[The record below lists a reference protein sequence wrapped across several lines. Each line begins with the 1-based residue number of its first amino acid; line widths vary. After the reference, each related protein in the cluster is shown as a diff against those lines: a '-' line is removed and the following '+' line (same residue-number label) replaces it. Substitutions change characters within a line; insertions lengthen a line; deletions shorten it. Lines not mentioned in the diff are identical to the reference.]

1 MNCQDE
7 HTVLR
12 VLDKYIA
19 RDNLALKQYRL
30 NKLQQ
35 RNVVFYQRQSDYLN
49 NLKISI
55 MANTIKMFEAQVIE
69 LKEQVNGRYLH
80 FLNMDNGVEGFVPEW
95 CIINHV
101 ILPDELLDSEGHVK
115 KGAVLQLR
123 EVEGGKIDRKSVV

>member
-1 MNCQDE
+1 MSNMNCQDE

-49 NLKISI
+49 N
-55 MANTIKMFEAQVIE
+55 
-69 LKEQVNGRYLH
+69 
-80 FLNMDNGVEGFVPEW
+80 
-95 CIINHV
+95 
-101 ILPDELLDSEGHVK
+101 
-115 KGAVLQLR
+115 
-123 EVEGGKIDRKSVV
+123 

>member
-7 HTVLR
+7 HIVLR

-19 RDNLALKQYRL
+19 RDNLALNQYRL
-30 NKLQQ
+30 NKFQQ

-69 LKEQVNGRYLH
+69 LKEQV
-80 FLNMDNGVEGFVPEW
+80 
-95 CIINHV
+95 
-101 ILPDELLDSEGHVK
+101 
-115 KGAVLQLR
+115 
-123 EVEGGKIDRKSVV
+123 

>member
-1 MNCQDE
+1 MNNMNCQDE
-7 HTVLR
+7 HIVLR

-35 RNVVFYQRQSDYLN
+35 RNVVFYQRQSDCLN
-49 NLKISI
+49 NFKKTI

-80 FLNMDNGVEGFVPEW
+80 FLNMDNGAEGFVPEW

-115 KGAVLQLR
+115 RVLYFNFVR
-123 EVEGGKIDRKSVV
+123 

>member
-49 NLKISI
+49 NTNNNLNQESLV
-55 MANTIKMFEAQVIE
+55 ANGKKFLWIK
-69 LKEQVNGRYLH
+69 
-80 FLNMDNGVEGFVPEW
+80 
-95 CIINHV
+95 
-101 ILPDELLDSEGHVK
+101 
-115 KGAVLQLR
+115 
-123 EVEGGKIDRKSVV
+123 